1 MSQINDEIDDLY
13 KRQELLMEHL
23 GLEFDYDFDEL
34 KGIKEKNKAPEE
46 PQPEHE
52 KTGDKSSRY
61 IDFKEIDAKLEAMHT
76 VDEVN
81 NYEDELLVMDLTY
94 NQKRAIRNKVIDRRR
109 SLIYTEKYKRR
120 FNI

>member
-1 MSQINDEIDDLY
+1 MSATHDEIDELY
-13 KRQELLMEHL
+13 KRQELLMDYL
-23 GLEFDYDFDEL
+23 GLEFDYDFNEV
-34 KGIKEKNKAPEE
+34 KGIIEKRKAPEE
-46 PQPEHE
+46 PEPEHE

-81 NYEDELLVMDLTY
+81 NYEDELLAMDLTY

-120 FNI
+120 Y